1 MESLKR
7 LSLFLFIG
15 FALLLSGA
23 IIEVDTTGIEGDSL
37 QKAVDSTTVLPGID
51 TVLVLDGTYHLA
63 INPYESGFRG
73 LVMRDSVVLLGE
85 NGALSCTLTALSED
99 KSDTAWYV
107 IFCYQVGNPSVI
119 EGFTIKDGN
128 MSYNFGGGGGICI
141 AQSNITVL
149 NNRIINNS
157 SNYDGGGVLIDNY
170 SYAILRNN
178 QITNNHTHILGGGIL
193 VQASST
199 AELVGN
205 QINDNSTDQF
215 GGGLCLH
222 ADANALLRNNQICR
236 NMAHRE
242 GGGIFLFFDS
252 AINLSRDIIAVNIAD
267 TGGAFYN
274 YSSNKI
280 EMDSC
285 LVVDNINL
293 KDTKS
298 GLALLTSQADSGITF
313 YSYHSNLYYNSFQ
326 ADTEINNKS
335 SVTLSL
341 ENNYWWLTDSAE
353 INQLIDGPASFY
365 PFEYD
370 PLSNN
375 IASEP
380 LLIDSI
386 KNYRSSSYS
395 EVAESIGTYDTL
407 FISIFGSDANPDIEE
422 LAIIIL
428 TSSRYPTGIAATLFE
443 TDTAS
448 GIYRGEVY
456 PLPRSNLNLLRYDD
470 AYQNIGV
477 NITDTIKMVTNM
489 DTSECFYVGFN
500 APYSGITDE
509 KEKDTQ
515 FFFSVSQRIVRDKLQ
530 LSYNLPSEGAV
541 RIALYDVNGRAIK
554 LLRNRTEKG
563 HQELSFDL
571 GYLPNGIYFI
581 KAIIGRD
588 KATEKILKI
597 R

>member
-422 LAIIIL
+422 LAVVIL

-489 DTSECFYVGFN
+489 DTTKCFYVGFN

-509 KEKDTQ
+509 KENDTQ
-515 FFFSVSQRIVRDKLQ
+515 FFFSVSQRIVKDKLQ

-554 LLRNRTEKG
+554 LLRNRTERG
-563 HQELSFDL
+563 YQELSFDL

-581 KAIIGRD
+581 KAIIGRE